1 MACLFA
7 RMRYTACHYGQF
19 ENLLSVNKTRERRMP
34 LASYARA
41 SGALCR
47 NERLGLDA
55 RARARDRRVQV
66 ALVACCSWARRVGRA
81 DCVSLVRSGCRA
93 RVASIAL
100 VACTARAVRYLSSRS
115 LCRIARDAY
124 LARAVPCGLRLSQVG
139 GCDSHESALAE
150 QLVLEDCSRGAP
162 LARRRR
168 SCI

>member
-1 MACLFA
+1 
-7 RMRYTACHYGQF
+7 MRYTACHYGQF
-19 ENLLSVNKTRERRMP
+19 ENLLSVNKTRERRML

-47 NERLGLDA
+47 NERLKLGA
-55 RARARDRRVQV
+55 RALGVSGASRAM
-66 ALVACCSWARRVGRA
+66 ACRPCVSGVGRESRNG
-81 DCVSLVRSGCRA
+81 VSPVRVRCWA

-100 VACTARAVRYLSSRS
+100 VACTACAVRYLSSRS
-115 LCRIARDAY
+115 PCRIARDAY

-150 QLVLEDCSRGAP
+150 QLVLEDCSCGAP

-168 SCI
+168 SCT